1 MIDIISILFIDLLLI
16 LALFYKKKI
25 SFILC
30 SLRYANSTALKKYV
44 DLKKKIFMLSKFPP
58 LRTKKKK
65 KKKEKEKQRK
75 KERKKTKK
83 KKREMCVLFRNLNIL
98 DIDI

>member
-1 MIDIISILFIDLLLI
+1 
-16 LALFYKKKI
+16 
-25 SFILC
+25 
-30 SLRYANSTALKKYV
+30 
-44 DLKKKIFMLSKFPP
+44 MLSKFLP

-65 KKKEKEKQRK
+65 EKKKKKRK
-75 KERKKTKK
+75 KERKIEEEE

>member
-1 MIDIISILFIDLLLI
+1 
-16 LALFYKKKI
+16 
-25 SFILC
+25 
-30 SLRYANSTALKKYV
+30 
-44 DLKKKIFMLSKFPP
+44 MLSKFLP

-65 KKKEKEKQRK
+65 KKRKRK
-75 KERKKTKK
+75 KERKKEEEE